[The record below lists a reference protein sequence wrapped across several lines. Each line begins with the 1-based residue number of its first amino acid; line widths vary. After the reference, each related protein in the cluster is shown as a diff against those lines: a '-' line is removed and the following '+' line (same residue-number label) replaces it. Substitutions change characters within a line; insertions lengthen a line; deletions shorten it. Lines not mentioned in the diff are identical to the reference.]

1 MTYSFYIDRLTR
13 LLRAFDVKVH
23 LYAFDLPC
31 AGMYRSET
39 KEVFLNEPTA
49 LGGLLTLAH
58 EAGHW
63 LSYESFGE
71 KRHSYQRERQAFV
84 YGWQVL
90 ELIEATSL
98 VSRAEWI
105 SAERAR
111 RAAPDVDTSMVIS
124 REEDYVASPSE

>member
-1 MTYSFYIDRLTR
+1 MDHSFYIDRLVR

-63 LSYESFGE
+63 LGYEGYGE

-90 ELIEATSL
+90 ELIEATNV

-105 SAERAR
+105 NAERAR
-111 RAAPDVDTSMVIS
+111 RAAPDVDTSMVAS
-124 REEDYVASPSE
+124 REEDY